1 MLRSPGPL
9 GNGDGLKAYEPWIC
23 DAFERFEREIEAF
36 YRRSL
41 FSVVV

>member
-1 MLRSPGPL
+1 MLRSPRPL